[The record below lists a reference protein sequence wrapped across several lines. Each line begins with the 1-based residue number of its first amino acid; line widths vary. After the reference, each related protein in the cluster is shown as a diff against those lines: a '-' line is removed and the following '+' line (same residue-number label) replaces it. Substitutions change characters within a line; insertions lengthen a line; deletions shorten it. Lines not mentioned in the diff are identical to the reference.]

1 MKSIFT
7 FNEMSE
13 VRPECVPMYGT
24 TEYVISRY
32 FWFFKAFHRSREIM
46 EMYMK
51 YINYHFD
58 NAFEKLGMDIIEY
71 KYPDNYAECSGKM
84 EEYIN
89 ETYGLDGECAI
100 NIDQALEVMSY
111 DNYILGNI
119 DIMTNQTAIDDI
131 IMVGSEPM
139 IFDDFDA
146 IAKIFELSR
155 YVLDKNIRDMIDR
168 FVVYSSIISENDK
181 IGLDFFNNDYVDEK
195 YMVLYMLKRFVET
208 EKDSC

>member
-1 MKSIFT
+1 
-7 FNEMSE
+7 
-13 VRPECVPMYGT
+13 
-24 TEYVISRY
+24 
-32 FWFFKAFHRSREIM
+32 
-46 EMYMK
+46 
-51 YINYHFD
+51 
-58 NAFEKLGMDIIEY
+58 
-71 KYPDNYAECSGKM
+71 M

-89 ETYGLDGECAI
+89 ETYGLDGEYTI
-100 NIDQALEVMSY
+100 SIDQALEVMSY

-131 IMVGSEPM
+131 IMVGSEPT
-139 IFDDFDA
+139 IFDDFDT

-168 FVVYSSIISENDK
+168 FIVYSSIISENDK